1 MQQIIEAEDSDL
13 YDVLAYVAFT
23 SAPVA
28 REERAFY
35 ARRKIHTSFGEKQEA
50 FLEFVLTQY
59 VSEGVWELDV
69 SKLTPLLL
77 LRYHALDDALVEL
90 GKPEQINAA
99 FTGFQKYLY
108 AERG

>member
-1 MQQIIEAEDSDL
+1 
-13 YDVLAYVAFT
+13 
-23 SAPVA
+23 
-28 REERAFY
+28 
-35 ARRKIHTSFGEKQEA
+35 
-50 FLEFVLTQY
+50 
-59 VSEGVWELDV
+59 VWELDV